1 MSSRAT
7 SVDLSV
13 PTTFAVTVVPVES
26 STRTFEAPS
35 TTCSLVRMW
44 PSSSM
49 ITPDPPAVAVPPW
62 PSGAPLP
69 SAATVEVIDTRPA
82 RRSA

>member
-1 MSSRAT
+1 MSSSAT
-7 SVDLSV
+7 SVDLSE
-13 PTTFAVTVVPVES
+13 PTTFAVTVVPVDS
-26 STRTFEAPS
+26 STCTFVAPS

-62 PSGAPLP
+62 PPAW
-69 SAATVEVIDTRPA
+69 SAATVEVMDTRPA